1 MKRETAS
8 LRLILA
14 ASLAILCGASIAA
27 TADPSDKG
35 KPIVVGVRDGSPPFS
50 SVNPAT
56 GKPEGF
62 EVDLANA
69 LSKAMG
75 KSFELKTVT
84 GDGRVPMLQSHQID
98 LAIAVLTITAEREKQ
113 VAFSDPY
120 FPSLV
125 GVLVA
130 KASPITQL
138 RDLAGKTSCAPK
150 GTVNQQV
157 LESSYTKMFGA
168 AKFGELQLGSY
179 QLCTLA
185 VRQGRADFITTDL
198 GTAVGL
204 SKQDDT
210 LRVLDK
216 YFPGLQNAIGVAKDR
231 PELVQDVNKGL
242 SKLFKDGT
250 WKELYLKWIG
260 PPIPE
265 GWPPGS

>member
-1 MKRETAS
+1 MKRPTVCLLLLLTS
-8 LRLILA
+8 LLA
-14 ASLAILCGASIAA
+14 VICNSSAAA
-27 TADPSDKG
+27 TATPGDNG
-35 KPIVVGVRDGSPPFS
+35 KPLVVGVRDGSPPFS

-75 KSFELKTVT
+75 KPFELRTVT

-98 LAIAVLTITAEREKQ
+98 LVIAVLTITPEREKQ
-113 VAFSDPY
+113 VSFSEPY

-125 GVLVA
+125 GVLVS
-130 KASPITQL
+130 KGSPIMQL
-138 RDLAGKTSCAPK
+138 KDLAGKTSCAPK

-157 LESSYTKMFGA
+157 LEASYAKMFGA
-168 AKFGELQLGSY
+168 AKFGELQLSSY

-185 VRQGRADFITTDL
+185 LRQGRADFITTDL
-198 GTAVGL
+198 GTALGL

-216 YFPGLQNAIGVAKDR
+216 YFPGLQNAIGVAKDK

-242 SKLFKDGT
+242 KKLFTDGT

-265 GWPPGS
+265 GWPPGP